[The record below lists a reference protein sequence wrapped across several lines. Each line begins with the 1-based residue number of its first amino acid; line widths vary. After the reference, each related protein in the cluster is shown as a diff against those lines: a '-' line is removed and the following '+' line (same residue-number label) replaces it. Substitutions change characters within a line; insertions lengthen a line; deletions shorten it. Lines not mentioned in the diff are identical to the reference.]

1 MANKTHS
8 DGSYLMDHA
17 AFSKQDVQQI
27 LAQGHTL
34 ETILEQI
41 AIFKQGVAFTT
52 LHSPCTA
59 GDGITVLS
67 KRDLE
72 QLAALYGEAVASG
85 RVTKFVPA
93 SGAATR
99 MFQSLLAYGESEDDT
114 DNAASQDVQ
123 RLVEHLQDFAF
134 YDDLQSV
141 MRKDGYAITTPSTRR
156 QYQALCDY
164 LLKPQGLNYANLP
177 KALLQFHRYPDH
189 CRTPVEEHLVEAA
202 AYAQDCQQVARV
214 HLTVTPAHVDAVQTH
229 INAIRSRYE
238 HTGVRYEITLSTQ
251 SPATDTIA
259 VDLENQ
265 PFRDQDGHLLFR
277 PGGHGALLANL
288 QALDA
293 DIVFI
298 KNIDNVVPDHLKET
312 TYRYKRA
319 LGGYLVTLQ
328 NQLFAYLE
336 QLAAGA
342 VDESLLGE
350 MWTFAGQQ
358 LALMPPAGL
367 THQPLHDQSRLLME
381 RFNRPLRVCGMVKNE
396 GEPGGGPFWVAQA
409 DGTLS
414 LQLVE
419 TSQVNMASPG
429 QRAILAASTHFSPVD
444 LVCGVRDYR
453 GRPFNLAQF
462 VDPTTAFISQK
473 TYAGRPLKAL
483 ELPGLWNGAMAHWN
497 TVFVEVPLCTFNPVK
512 TVFDLLR
519 SAQSCNPR

>member
-1 MANKTHS
+1 
-8 DGSYLMDHA
+8 MDYP
-17 AFSKQDVQQI
+17 AFSKQDMQQI

-34 ETILEQI
+34 ETILEHI

-59 GDGITVLS
+59 GDGITVLFE
-67 KRDLE
+67 RDLE
-72 QLAALYGEAVASG
+72 QLAALYSEPATSG

-99 MFQSLLAYGESEDDT
+99 MFQSLLAYGECEDDT
-114 DNAASQDVQ
+114 DNAACQDVQ
-123 RLVEHLQDFAF
+123 RFVEHLQDFAF

-141 MRKDGYAITTPSTRR
+141 MSKDGYAIITLSTRR
-156 QYQALCDY
+156 QYQDLCNY

-189 CRTPVEEHLVEAA
+189 CRTPIEEHLVEAA
-202 AYAQDCQQVARV
+202 AYAQDRQHVARV
-214 HLTVTPAHVDAVQTH
+214 HLTVTPAHAEAVQTH

-293 DIVFI
+293 DIVFV

-328 NQLFAYLE
+328 NQLFAYLD
-336 QLAAGA
+336 QLASGA
-342 VDESLLGE
+342 VDEALLGE

-358 LALMPPAGL
+358 LAIVAPAGL
-367 THQPLHDQSRLLME
+367 THQPLHDQIRLLME
-381 RFNRPLRVCGMVKNE
+381 RFNRPLRVCGMVRNA
-396 GEPGGGPFWVAQA
+396 GEPGGGPFWVTQA

-414 LQLVE
+414 LQIVE
-419 TSQVNMASPG
+419 TSQVDMASPE

-462 VDPTTAFISQK
+462 TDPTTAFISQK
-473 TYAGRPLKAL
+473 TYTGRPLKAL

-497 TVFVEVPLCTFNPVK
+497 TVFVEVPLCTFIPVK

-519 SAQSCNPR
+519 SAHQPCNPR